1 MRSEVPEKET
11 VVCSFRDVAGRCK
24 GGVVSGCIRARGAPG
39 IGPSAGWA
47 GYRSGPPLR
56 RWRWSSRPRT
66 TRLMR
71 PAPAFARYRPSRGAP
86 WRPPAAP
93 RRGLSRVRHRNRV
106 TWCLDTYAR
115 GCEAMNSRDGLRTRR
130 RVRRS
135 RGLCSFWSAL
145 DLTHNNHQTQE
156 FIVHAIRIFLFLFS
170 SRLLKHTKDLFVRE
184 SPGARR
190 SFMTNF
196 DDDCRHHSS
205 QRAPVQGTHRL
216 ANPKV
221 RERHSPLH
229 ASRGLGTPEA
239 PPQGEEPSPRAK
251 TMSAVGSLAAV
262 PTVSGHSLR
271 ALKRA
276 SSKASKPVVRS
287 SA

>member
-66 TRLMR
+66 TRPMR

-115 GCEAMNSRDGLRTRR
+115 GCDAMNSRDGLGTRR

-135 RGLCSFWSAL
+135 SPSECSFWSA
-145 DLTHNNHQTQE
+145 
-156 FIVHAIRIFLFLFS
+156 RRLFS
-170 SRLLKHTKDLFVRE
+170 LPIIIDKRT
-184 SPGARR
+184 
-190 SFMTNF
+190 
-196 DDDCRHHSS
+196 SS
-205 QRAPVQGTHRL
+205 
-216 ANPKV
+216 
-221 RERHSPLH
+221 
-229 ASRGLGTPEA
+229 
-239 PPQGEEPSPRAK
+239 
-251 TMSAVGSLAAV
+251 
-262 PTVSGHSLR
+262 
-271 ALKRA
+271 
-276 SSKASKPVVRS
+276 
-287 SA
+287 

>member
-1 MRSEVPEKET
+1 MVR
-11 VVCSFRDVAGRCK
+11 
-24 GGVVSGCIRARGAPG
+24 GVEC
-39 IGPSAGWA
+39 
-47 GYRSGPPLR
+47 
-56 RWRWSSRPRT
+56 
-66 TRLMR
+66 
-71 PAPAFARYRPSRGAP
+71 
-86 WRPPAAP
+86 
-93 RRGLSRVRHRNRV
+93 
-106 TWCLDTYAR
+106 D
-115 GCEAMNSRDGLRTRR
+115 
-130 RVRRS
+130 VRRPLNALF
-135 RGLCSFWSAL
+135 GPLEGSFFF
-145 DLTHNNHQTQE
+145 THNNLQTHKFLVQLLSM
-156 FIVHAIRIFLFLFS
+156 RDQYFLFLFS

-196 DDDCRHHSS
+196 DDDCRHHHHSS

-239 PPQGEEPSPRAK
+239 PPQGEEPSPRAI

-287 SA
+287 GA